1 MDRTGAATIPAR
13 LLLSIVRELSPSD
26 ICFDVDSKNIAS
38 IQSGPTR
45 YTINGFPQEEF
56 PPLGR
61 IDQPKICKIAQKDL
75 SDGLKKTFYAISTD
89 EGRYVLNGLLFS
101 LKNNKLTLVA
111 TDGRRLASADLEVES
126 RCSQGI
132 EVIVPAKAVAEL
144 QRLVRAEGEVK
155 IAIGEKQISFELN
168 SALLMSKLIEG
179 TYPDYSAVIP
189 GEPNERITLEREAFL
204 AAVHR
209 TALLASSSTK
219 LSFSKDKIEI
229 MATTP
234 AIGEA
239 HESLDVKYKGPKFSI
254 SFNVEHLMAPLRNL
268 SDNEIYLD
276 LIDKTSP
283 GVIKTEEPFLYVLVP
298 VRPNSE

>member
-1 MDRTGAATIPAR
+1 M
-13 LLLSIVRELSPSD
+13 
-26 ICFDVDSKNIAS
+26 
-38 IQSGPTR
+38 
-45 YTINGFPQEEF
+45 
-56 PPLGR
+56 
-61 IDQPKICKIAQKDL
+61 
-75 SDGLKKTFYAISTD
+75 
-89 EGRYVLNGLLFS
+89 
-101 LKNNKLTLVA
+101 A